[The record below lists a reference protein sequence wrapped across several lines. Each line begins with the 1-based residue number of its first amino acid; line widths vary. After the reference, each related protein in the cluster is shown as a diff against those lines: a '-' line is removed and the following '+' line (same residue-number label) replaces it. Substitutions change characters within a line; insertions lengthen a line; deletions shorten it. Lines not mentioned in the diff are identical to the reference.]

1 MAVRGGLWAV
11 HVAVFLFGLAGLF
24 GKLLPF
30 SPMGIVAGRGVLA
43 ALALA
48 ALQGFSR
55 ASFRVR
61 ARDLAGLAGLG
72 VVLAVHWSAFFQA
85 IRVSTVAVGLIG
97 YATFPVFVT
106 FLEPW
111 LFKERLRAVDLFTA
125 LLVCLGLLLVVPAF
139 DIADRV
145 VQGLLWGTL
154 SGATFAWLSVV
165 NRRYVRRYPASLLA
179 LYQNTVAGVILLPFL
194 LPQMDRFNARNL
206 GWLLF
211 LGVVCTALAHAL
223 FIRGLAR
230 IRAQLAS
237 VIACLEPVYGILFA
251 LLLVGEVPS
260 LRTVSGGLVI
270 WGAALLAAWRRVP

>member
-1 MAVRGGLWAV
+1 M
-11 HVAVFLFGLAGLF
+11 FLFGLAGLF

-30 SPMGIVAGRGVLA
+30 SPMGIVAGRSLSA

-48 ALQGFSR
+48 VLQRLAG
-55 ASFRVR
+55 APFRLKM
-61 ARDLAGLAGLG
+61 RDLAALVGLG
-72 VVLAVHWSAFFQA
+72 LVLAVHWSSFFQA
-85 IRVSTVAVGLIG
+85 IQVSTVAVGLLG

-111 LFKERLRAVDLFTA
+111 LFHERFRAVDLGTA
-125 LLVCLGLLLVVPAF
+125 CLVCLGLLLVIPTF
-139 DIADRV
+139 EIADRV

-154 SGATFAWLSVV
+154 SGATFAWLSLL
-165 NRRYVRRYPASLLA
+165 NRRYVRRYPASLIA
-179 LYQNTVAGVILLPFL
+179 LCQNAAAGAILLPFL
-194 LPQMDRFNARNL
+194 VPEMDRLDARNI

-211 LGVVCTALAHAL
+211 LGIVCTALAHAL

-251 LLLVGEVPS
+251 LLLLGEIPS
-260 LRTVSGGLVI
+260 PRTVAGGLVI
-270 WGAALLAAWRRVP
+270 WGAALLAARKKAP